1 MSIPTREPSRSWLM
15 PTACVLFATVC
26 LPLIAT
32 AAMSG
37 KSSAEKMLTNMIQ
50 PLFLAIVV
58 ALMIGVTLLRRDERR
73 VGWLLVCGASLMWV
87 LSSSIFDSFL
97 VETWETS
104 IESSIPTV
112 SEPFDYV
119 IVLGGGTS
127 VTPDGRA
134 QFGQSGDRVGYAARL
149 YLAGIARNLVTTGDN
164 MKMSGVLSGEFKP
177 QDDPSQQTKQIWL
190 DLGVPASVISELPGQ
205 NTSSEM
211 AALKEH
217 PEYWQ
222 DKRCGILTSAIH
234 LPRAMKLAE
243 RAGVRALPI
252 AADYRAPSGPWIV
265 NHFLP
270 EAEGLVRLQMIFKE
284 WIAMRISR

>member
-1 MSIPTREPSRSWLM
+1 M
-15 PTACVLFATVC
+15 PTSCVLFATVC

-50 PLFLAIVV
+50 PLFVAIVV
-58 ALMIGVTLLRRDERR
+58 ALMIGMTLLRRDERR
-73 VGWLLVCGASLMWV
+73 LGWFMVCGACLMWV
-87 LSSSIFDSFL
+87 LSSSVFDSFL
-97 VETWETS
+97 VETWESS
-104 IESSIPTV
+104 IESSVPTV

-149 YLAGIARNLVTTGDN
+149 YLAGIAKNLVTTGDN
-164 MKMSGVLSGEFKP
+164 MKMSGVLAGKFKP
-177 QDDPSQQTKQIWL
+177 QDDPSQQTKLIWI
-190 DLGVPASVISELPGQ
+190 DLGIPATVISELPGQ

-222 DKRCGILTSAIH
+222 DKRCGILTSAFH

-252 AADYRAPSGPWIV
+252 AADYRSHGGPWSV

-270 EAEGLVRLQMIFKE
+270 EAEGLFRLQMIFKE

>member
-1 MSIPTREPSRSWLM
+1 
-15 PTACVLFATVC
+15 
-26 LPLIAT
+26 
-32 AAMSG
+32 MSG

-50 PLFLAIVV
+50 PLYLAIVI

-97 VETWETS
+97 VETWESS
-104 IESSIPTV
+104 IESSVPTV

-149 YLAGIARNLVTTGDN
+149 YLAGIAKNLVTTGDN
-164 MKMSGVLSGEFKP
+164 MKMSGVLSREFKP
-177 QDDPSQQTKQIWL
+177 QDDPSQQTKQIWI

-222 DKRCGILTSAIH
+222 DKRCGIVTSAFH

-252 AADYRAPSGPWIV
+252 AADYRSPSGPWIV

>member
-1 MSIPTREPSRSWLM
+1 M
-15 PTACVLFATVC
+15 PTSCVLFATVG

-50 PLFLAIVV
+50 PLFFAIVV
-58 ALMIGVTLLRRDERR
+58 ALMIGMTLLRRDERR
-73 VGWLLVCGASLMWV
+73 VGWMLVCGACLMWV

-97 VETWETS
+97 VEAWESS
-104 IESSIPTV
+104 IESSVPTV

-134 QFGQSGDRVGYAARL
+134 QFGSSGDRVGYAARL
-149 YLAGIARNLVTTGDN
+149 YLAGIAKNLVTTGDN
-164 MKMSGVLSGEFKP
+164 MKMPGLLSGEFKP
-177 QDDPSQQTKQIWL
+177 QYDPSQQTKQIWI

-222 DKRCGILTSAIH
+222 GKRCGILTSAFH

-243 RAGVRALPI
+243 LAGVRALPI
-252 AADYRAPSGPWIV
+252 AADYRSHSGPRTV

>member
-104 IESSIPTV
+104 IESAVPTV

-252 AADYRAPSGPWIV
+252 AADYRAPSGPWTV

>member
-1 MSIPTREPSRSWLM
+1 
-15 PTACVLFATVC
+15 
-26 LPLIAT
+26 
-32 AAMSG
+32 MSG

-50 PLFLAIVV
+50 PLYLAIVI

-73 VGWLLVCGASLMWV
+73 VGWLLVCGASLIWV

-97 VETWETS
+97 VETWESS
-104 IESSIPTV
+104 IESSVPTV

-149 YLAGIARNLVTTGDN
+149 YLAGIAKNLVTTGDN
-164 MKMSGVLSGEFKP
+164 MKVSGVLSGEFKP
-177 QDDPSQQTKQIWL
+177 QDDPSQQTKQIWI

-222 DKRCGILTSAIH
+222 DKRCGILTSAFH

-243 RAGVRALPI
+243 RAGVPALPI
-252 AADYRAPSGPWIV
+252 AADYRSPSGPWIV

>member
-1 MSIPTREPSRSWLM
+1 MPIPTREPSRSWLM
-15 PTACVLFATVC
+15 PTTCVLFATVC

-252 AADYRAPSGPWIV
+252 AADYRSPSGPWTI